1 MAELAG
7 YARFRDAMERAHPT
21 FSDSVRP
28 EREDF
33 ARSEREDSAR
43 HEREPAAAATAV
55 TSSSSG

>member
-21 FSDSVRP
+21 RA
-28 EREDF
+28 E
-33 ARSEREDSAR
+33 SALAEPAP

-55 TSSSSG
+55 TPSSSG

>member
-21 FSDSVRP
+21 PPESVRP
-28 EREDF
+28 EREGS
-33 ARSEREDSAR
+33 ARPALSDSAR

-55 TSSSSG
+55 TPSSSG